1 MGIWQRLKSWSDERS
16 PLARARREEDER
28 RALIA
33 ALPIPVAHRVVKRLM
48 DREIASDP
56 EAPEYSLDLCHAL
69 EGLLFEDV
77 LEIRR
82 GPLNDHDVP
91 EPSEDDAVVVGI
103 DRGRAIFVRVGSPVV
118 HALSVRE
125 PIAPSLAHLILDA
138 VLRLDDARALTRDPM
153 SWVPNPSHRHN
164 MHFYPPPKLGPEA
177 FALDE
182 RPRRWALVGS
192 VVVLPVSILLVLFG
206 GYALREVACSGLLA
220 LGLGCFGV
228 WHSVR
233 RLEEVLLLEPRLR
246 AMAPS
251 EEGFLDGGRR
261 RAWSEVIE
269 HHPGPSRSTLV
280 LADGRKLVLPYAGFL
295 DGPSA
300 AAAID
305 RARAQGAPRYRG

>member
-1 MGIWQRLKSWSDERS
+1 MGIWQRLKTWSDERS
-16 PLARARREEDER
+16 PWARDRREEEER

-56 EAPEYSLDLCHAL
+56 EAPEYSIDLCHAL
-69 EGLLFEDV
+69 EGLIVEDV

-82 GPLNDHDVP
+82 GPLNEPGVA
-91 EPSEDDAVVVGI
+91 EPSEDDAVVVGMQGA
-103 DRGRAIFVRVGSPVV
+103 RTIFVRVGSPVV
-118 HALSVRE
+118 HALSVPE
-125 PIAPSLAHLILDA
+125 PIAPSLAHLVLEA
-138 VLRLDDARALTRDPM
+138 VLRLDDARALTRDPLN
-153 SWVPNPSHRHN
+153 WVPNPSHRDH
-164 MHFYPPPKLGPEA
+164 MHYEPPPKLGPEA

-192 VVVLPVSILLVLFG
+192 LVVLPASVLLVLVG
-206 GYALREVACSGLLA
+206 GYALREAVCSGLLG

-233 RLEEVLLLEPRLR
+233 RLEEIFLLEPRLR

-280 LADGRKLVLPYAGFL
+280 LGDGRKLVLPYAGFC
-295 DGPSA
+295 DGPAA
-300 AAAID
+300 AAAIE